1 MTDIYVGSVA
11 VGVVPDARGWNQELR
26 AQLVPSAAAV
36 GDEVGSTLSR
46 SITAKMGDAGTK
58 SGGAFSDTF
67 RKRIKAALDALPA
80 DATGPIAELRAKL
93 EELANTDIIDGDKAV
108 RELIK
113 VDTAL
118 KDVSKNAKDI
128 RLSFDTKEARAQLAL
143 LRADIGRE
151 GSGGS
156 GSGGILGGIGG
167 LFGGGA
173 AAASPSTSGGGG
185 AGDAGAVLTNP
196 YVLTGAI
203 VTALAAIPFAA
214 QIAAG
219 AITAVL
225 GGAILGLGVVGA
237 IMTGKITKQFDEF
250 KTSASNDLKDIGASF
265 VPVLQ
270 SILRTAQGVLS
281 YLTPV
286 FRAAAATIAG
296 PFQIFANTIL
306 KSFMQPAVKKAI
318 QDIAVAFTAVM
329 KAFTPDIPGI
339 ATSFAQ
345 AVSRLALAISANP
358 KAFADF
364 LNFFFQLII
373 MLIDALA
380 WLTRFANYLEQ
391 RFIPAVGHFVN
402 FWIQSGHDIESAW
415 NITWNNTIGRTQR
428 GIHDIAALFDD
439 QRHQVAARVNQ
450 TGADISNYWNSIWNN
465 TIGRAQR
472 GVRDLVDV
480 FGTIRGLVV
489 NRLSS
494 AGSWLVGVGE
504 SIIQGMLNGID
515 SAMHG
520 VGSWLKS
527 HVVDPIINAVK
538 HFFGIHSPASVM
550 VPVGANIMQGVI
562 QGMLT
567 SGANLGSLVG
577 QIFGGWPQ
585 ALGSLVSKSLVDVA
599 KLPSKAL
606 NALEGI
612 AGKAGGI
619 ASSLWHK
626 IFGGGGGGVNQWAGT
641 VLQALSM
648 LHLPM
653 SLMGQVLYQMQT
665 ESGGN
670 PNAINLSDINAQM
683 GDPSRGLLQVIGA
696 TFSAFHVPGTSGN
709 IYDPLANV
717 AAAINYAMHRYGPTL
732 LSGGMGM
739 GSGHGYDNGGWWPSG
754 TFGWNTS
761 GQHELVVTQDQ
772 LRQAALD
779 GGATYH
785 AHFDGLTGQA
795 IEGHVRTAFNAMA
808 ITQGNLQRQGRRR

>member
-36 GDEVGSTLSR
+36 GAEVGSTISR
-46 SITAKMGDAGTK
+46 EITAKMGQAGTQ
-58 SGGAFSDTF
+58 SGGAFEDTF
-67 RKRIKAALDALPA
+67 RKRVKAALDALPK

-93 EELANTDIIDGDKAV
+93 EELARTDIIDGDKAV
-108 RELIK
+108 KELVKI
-113 VDTAL
+113 DTAL

-128 RLSFDTKEARAQLAL
+128 RLTFDTKEARAQLAL

-156 GSGGILGGIGG
+156 GSGGILGGISG

-173 AAASPSTSGGGG
+173 AAAGPTAQTAGGG
-185 AGDAGAVLTNP
+185 AGFALSNP
-196 YVLTGAI
+196 YVLTSAI
-203 VTALAAIPFAA
+203 TAGLVALPFLA

-225 GGAILGLGVVGA
+225 GGALAGLGIVGA
-237 IMTGKITKQFDEF
+237 IMTGKITKQFDAF
-250 KTSASNDLKDIGASF
+250 KTSASNDLKSIGSSF

-270 SILRTAQGVLS
+270 SILRTAQGVLK

-296 PFQIFANTIL
+296 PFQLFANTIL
-306 KSFMQPAVKKAI
+306 KAFMQPAVKKAI

-339 ATSFAQ
+339 AQSFAE
-345 AVSRLALAISANP
+345 AISRLARAVAANP

-373 MLIDALA
+373 VLVDALA
-380 WLTRFANYLEQ
+380 WLTRFANYMEQ

-402 FWIQSGHDIESAW
+402 FWILAGHDIEASW
-415 NITWNNTIGRTQR
+415 NITWNNTIARANR
-428 GIHDIAALFDD
+428 GIHDVAVIFDN
-439 QRHQVAARVNQ
+439 QRHQIAARMNQ
-450 TGADISNYWNSIWNN
+450 TRADITNYWNSIWNN
-465 TIGRAQR
+465 TIGRAIR
-472 GVRDLVDV
+472 GVNDLVGI
-480 FGTIRGLVV
+480 FGTIRGKVV
-489 NRLSS
+489 SRLAG
-494 AGSWLVGVGE
+494 AGSWLVGIGE
-504 SIIQGMLNGID
+504 SIIQGLLNGID
-515 SAMHG
+515 RAMAG
-520 VGSWLKS
+520 VGGWLKA
-527 HVVDPIINAVK
+527 HVVDPIVNAVK
-538 HFFGIHSPASVM
+538 HFFGISSPATIM
-550 VPVGANIMQGVI
+550 IPVGANIMQGVI
-562 QGMLT
+562 KGMLT
-567 SGANLGSLVG
+567 SGANLGALVG
-577 QIFGGWPQ
+577 RIFGGWPQ
-585 ALGSLVSKSLVDVA
+585 ALGSLVSKSLVNIA
-599 KLPSKAL
+599 KLPAKAL
-606 NALEGI
+606 NALGAV

-670 PNAINLSDINAQM
+670 PNAINLTDINAQM

-717 AAAINYAMHRYGPTL
+717 AAAINYAMHRYGPSL
-732 LSGGMGM
+732 ISGGMGM
-739 GSGHGYDNGGWWPSG
+739 GSGHGYDTGGWWPPG

-795 IEGHVRTAFNAMA
+795 IEGHVRTAFQAMSV
-808 ITQGNLQRQGRRR
+808 TQGNLQRQGRRR

>member
-1 MTDIYVGSVA
+1 MTDIFVGNVA

-46 SITAKMGDAGTK
+46 QITTKMGDAGTK

-108 RELIK
+108 RELVKI
-113 VDTAL
+113 DTAL

-128 RLSFDTKEARAQLAL
+128 RLTFDTKEARAQLAL
-143 LRADIGRE
+143 LRTDIGRE

-156 GSGGILGGIGG
+156 GGGGILGGISGI
-167 LFGGGA
+167 FGGGA
-173 AAASPSTSGGGG
+173 SAAGPTSGAGSAASAGGSL
-185 AGDAGAVLTNP
+185 LTNP
-196 YVLTGAI
+196 YVITGA
-203 VTALAAIPFAA
+203 VLAGLVAIPIAA
-214 QIAAG
+214 QVAAG
-219 AITAVL
+219 SIVAVL
-225 GGAILGLGVVGA
+225 GGAIAGLGIVGA
-237 IMTGKITKQFDEF
+237 IMTGKITKQFDAF

-296 PFQIFANTIL
+296 PFKIFADTIL

-339 ATSFAQ
+339 ATSFSQ
-345 AVSRLALAISANP
+345 AISRLALAVSANP

-380 WLTRFANYLEQ
+380 WLTRFANYVEQ

-402 FWIQSGHDIESAW
+402 FWMQSGHDIEAAW
-415 NITWNNTIGRTQR
+415 DLTWNNTITRTTN
-428 GIHDIAALFDD
+428 GIHDIASLFDD
-439 QRHQVAARVNQ
+439 QRHQVAARMNQ
-450 TGADISNYWNSIWNN
+450 TGADINNYWNSIWNN
-465 TIGRAQR
+465 TIGRAIR
-472 GVRDLVDV
+472 GVSDLVGI
-480 FGTIRGLVV
+480 FGTIRGKVQSK
-489 NRLSS
+489 LSN

-515 SAMHG
+515 SAIKG
-520 VGSWLKS
+520 VSGWLKG
-527 HVVDPIINAVK
+527 HVVDPIVNAVK
-538 HFFGIHSPASVM
+538 HWFGIRSPSTLM
-550 VPVGANIMQGVI
+550 FPVGANIMQGVI

-567 SGANLGSLVG
+567 SGANLGALVG

-585 ALGSLVSKSLVDVA
+585 ALGSLVSKSLVNIA
-599 KLPSKAL
+599 KLPAKAL

-641 VLQALSM
+641 VIQALSM
-648 LHLPM
+648 LHLPT
-653 SLMGQVLYQMQT
+653 SLLGQVLYQMQT

-670 PNAINLSDINAQM
+670 PNAINLTDINAQM
-683 GDPSRGLLQVIGA
+683 GDPSRGLLQVIGG
-696 TFSAFHVPGTSGN
+696 TFSAYHVPGTSGN

-717 AAAINYAMHRYGPTL
+717 AAAINYAMHRYGPSL
-732 LSGGMGM
+732 MSGGMGM

-795 IEGHVRTAFNAMA
+795 IEGHVRTAFTAMS